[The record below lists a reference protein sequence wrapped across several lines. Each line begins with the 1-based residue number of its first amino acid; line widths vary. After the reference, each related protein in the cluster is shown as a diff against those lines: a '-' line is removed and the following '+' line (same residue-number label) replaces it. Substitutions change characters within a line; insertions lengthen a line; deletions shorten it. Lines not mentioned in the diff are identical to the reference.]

1 MVEVRQQ
8 LPVPPGAANVKQTEV
23 DFGDDKVTEK
33 SFTITDADVSAG
45 SQIIGNVAYEA
56 PTDKDLDEV
65 EMDQFELKFQPGSGA
80 FTLLMK
86 ALEGSVYGKF
96 KVNYLVG

>member
-1 MVEVRQQ
+1 MVEVKQV
-8 LPVPPGAANVKQTEV
+8 LPVPPSAVNVKQTEV
-23 DFGDDKVTEK
+23 DFGDDKMTEK
-33 SFTITDADVSAG
+33 SFTITDADVSPT
-45 SQIIGNVAYEA
+45 SQIVGNVAYEA

-65 EMDQFELKFQPGSGA
+65 DMDPFELKFQPASGSFA
-80 FTLLMK
+80 LFMK